1 MARPKNKRTKRNA
14 APLKAPIASVTE
26 RVTPI
31 EEINAEKISAVSEQ
45 TPIIEAPISEIK
57 ETTPAPKKKTV
68 AKKEAVKK
76 NDIFVI
82 QSSGKD
88 YTNDDIVELCK
99 AAYRNGTRKHIKSC
113 NVYLKAENGG
123 IRAYYVIN
131 GNADGAFIDL

>member
-26 RVTPI
+26 RITPI
-31 EEINAEKISAVSEQ
+31 DEINAEKISAVSEQ
-45 TPIIEAPISEIK
+45 TPIIEAPISEVK
-57 ETTPAPKKKTV
+57 ETTPAPKKKT
-68 AKKEAVKK
+68 KKEAVKK